1 MPPNTPS
8 ENAIWK
14 KLEPYAQLVTSL
26 LPRADAVSVFDA
38 EGWLRWTT
46 EGTAG
51 PDLPNAIQEL
61 LPWVKDHPD
70 EPGRMIRLEGEDHPH
85 YLWWLRNDD
94 GSFVAVVAISTRKA
108 MEADQAT
115 FAFVHAM
122 VRPAM
127 ECLRRELATQGAMLS
142 LHDSLSARDKDVEL
156 LLKVTDAPGVEG
168 GDKIDELKL
177 LLQNA
182 ADHMGCEL
190 VALIVPDKNIAM
202 MRAGQGRQV
211 DSSLLAR
218 THRQLMQLVTTR
230 REVVVINRVGAGG
243 ETLPYRI
250 LCAPVKHPSGRVSG
264 LMALYRP
271 CSNAEFKER
280 DARLVK
286 MLARRASA
294 GIEASYDSL
303 SGLLTRPALE
313 QRTRAAIEEDGAKRE
328 WSALYIDCDQLHVI
342 NENFGMHIGDG
353 VLSQLG
359 ELIRGRLPPG
369 GLASRI
375 SGDRFS
381 IVVPLRREEATEFAD
396 QLRLGA
402 EQLGTLSPSARLHV
416 SVSIGVAQLERG
428 QEAFSHALAAAE
440 SACKAG
446 KDRGRNRVEVYEEAD
461 VSIIRRFTD
470 ITTAGDLRD
479 AIAENRMRLH
489 AQLIQPIGSLA
500 DHAVP
505 HYELLLRM
513 ISPKGE
519 TVGPD
524 RFLSAAQRY
533 QMMPTIDRWVIDQA
547 ISQLK
552 KGARWLKGRPLVFSI
567 NLSGQSLNDESFQEF
582 LMDRIEHCGI
592 EPSVFCFEL
601 TESDAVANI
610 SKAEGLMRRLRRLG
624 CGVALDDF
632 GTGLSSL
639 SYLRSLPVTL
649 LKIDGSFVRDILKDP
664 RAESMVQAIA
674 QLSRTMQ
681 IGTVAEY
688 VETPEIQSRLVTL
701 GVDYAQ
707 GFAVGRPRPLAE
719 LLEEL
724 PILGGANVLPLDAS
738 AGARM
743 ARLSARVPTLPPA
756 SPESDLASNV
766 TGRTVRH
773 R

>member
-1 MPPNTPS
+1 MVDNPPS
-8 ENAIWK
+8 DNAIWK

-38 EGWLRWTT
+38 QGWLRWTT
-46 EGTAG
+46 ESTSG

-61 LPWVKDHPD
+61 LPAVRDNPT
-70 EPGRMIRLEGEDHPH
+70 EPGRMVRLEGEDYPH
-85 YLWWLRNDD
+85 YLWWLRNDE
-94 GSFVAVVAISTRKA
+94 GAFIAIVAVSTRKVV
-108 MEADQAT
+108 EADQA
-115 FAFVHAM
+115 AFGFVNSL
-122 VRPAM
+122 VKPAM
-127 ECLRRELATQGAMLS
+127 ECLRRELSTQGVLLS

-156 LLKVTDAPGVEG
+156 LLKVTDAPGIEG
-168 GDKIDELKL
+168 GDKVDELKM

-182 ADHMGCEL
+182 ADHMGCAL

-202 MRAGQGRQV
+202 MRAGKGRQV
-211 DSSLLAR
+211 DGSLLAR
-218 THRQLMQLVTTR
+218 THRQLLQLVTTR
-230 REVVVINRVGAGG
+230 REAAVINRVGAGG
-243 ETLPYRI
+243 EKLPYRI
-250 LCAPVKHPSGRVSG
+250 LCAPVKHPNGRISGV
-264 LMALYRP
+264 LALYRD
-271 CSNAEFKER
+271 SSSAEFRER
-280 DARLVK
+280 DTRLVE
-286 MLARRASA
+286 MLARRASSS
-294 GIEASYDSL
+294 IESSYDSL

-313 QRTRAAIEEDGAKRE
+313 QRTRAAIDEGTKRD
-328 WSALYIDCDQLHVI
+328 WSALYIDCDQMHVI

-375 SGDRFS
+375 SGDRFAL
-381 IVVPLRREEATEFAD
+381 VVPLRREEAAEFAD

-402 EQLGTLSPSARLHV
+402 EKLGTLSPSARLHV
-416 SVSIGVAQLERG
+416 SVTVGVAQLERG
-428 QEAFSHALAAAE
+428 SDAFAHALAAAE

-446 KDRGRNRVEVYEEAD
+446 KDRGRNRVESYEEAD

-479 AIAENRMRLH
+479 AIAENRMRLD
-489 AQLIQPIGSLA
+489 AQLIQPIGSLG

-547 ISQLK
+547 ISQLAP
-552 KGARWLKGRPLVFSI
+552 GADWLKGRPLVFSI
-567 NLSGQSLNDESFQEF
+567 NFSGQSLNDDTFQEF
-582 LMDRIEHCGI
+582 LLERLESCGI
-592 EPSVFCFEL
+592 DPSVFCFEL

-610 SKAEGLMRRLRRLG
+610 AKAEGLMRRLRKLG

-639 SYLRSLPVTL
+639 SYLRAMPVTL

-674 QLSRTMQ
+674 QLSRTMS
-681 IGTVAEY
+681 IATVAEY
-688 VETPEIQSRLVTL
+688 VETPEIQHRLVSL

-707 GFAVGRPRPLAE
+707 GFAVGRPRPLSE

-724 PILGGANVLPLDAS
+724 PFLCSANVLPADAS
-738 AGARM
+738 ASSRY
-743 ARLSARVPTLPPA
+743 ARLAPVPLLAPA
-756 SPESDLASNV
+756 IGG
-766 TGRTVRH
+766 GR
-773 R
+773 

>member
-1 MPPNTPS
+1 MTDPTPNDT
-8 ENAIWK
+8 AVWK

-26 LPRADAVSVFDA
+26 LPRADSVSVFDA

-46 EGTAG
+46 ESTSG
-51 PDLPNAIQEL
+51 PDLPNAIQDL
-61 LPWVKDHPD
+61 LPTVLGNPA
-70 EPGRMIRLEGEDHPH
+70 EQGRMIRLEGEEFPH
-85 YLWWLRNDD
+85 YLWWLRNDE
-94 GSFVAVVAISTRKA
+94 GAFLAVVAVSTRKA
-108 MEADQAT
+108 VDAEQS
-115 FAFVHAM
+115 AFGFVNAL
-122 VRPAM
+122 VKPAM
-127 ECLRRELATQGAMLS
+127 ECLRRELATQGALLS

-156 LLKVTDAPGVEG
+156 LLRVTDAPGIEG
-168 GDKIDELKL
+168 GDKVDELKL

-182 ADHMGCEL
+182 ADHMGCAL

-202 MRAGQGRQV
+202 MRAGKGRQV
-211 DSSLLAR
+211 DGSLLAR
-218 THRQLMQLVTTR
+218 THRQLLQLVTTR
-230 REVVVINRVGAGG
+230 REAAVINRVGAGG
-243 ETLPYRI
+243 EKLPYRI
-250 LCAPVKHPSGRVSG
+250 LCAPLKHPSGRISG
-264 LMALYRP
+264 MLALYRESAAP
-271 CSNAEFKER
+271 EFKER
-280 DARLVK
+280 DARLVD

-294 GIEASYDSL
+294 SIEASYDSI

-313 QRTRAAIEEDGAKRE
+313 QRTRSAIAEGGAQRT
-328 WSALYIDCDQLHVI
+328 WSALYIDCDQLHVV
-342 NENFGMHIGDG
+342 NENFGMHVGDG
-353 VLSQLG
+353 VLAQLG
-359 ELIRGRLPPG
+359 ELIRGRMPPG
-369 GLASRI
+369 GLGSRI
-375 SGDRFS
+375 SGDRFAL
-381 IVVPLRREEATEFAD
+381 VVPLRREEATEFAD

-402 EQLGTLSPSARLHV
+402 EQLGTLSPNARLHV
-416 SVSIGVAQLERG
+416 SVTIGVAQFERG
-428 QEAFSHALAAAE
+428 SDALGHALAAAE

-470 ITTAGDLRD
+470 ITTAGDLRT
-479 AIAENRMRLH
+479 AIAENRMRLD
-489 AQLIQPIGSLA
+489 AQLIQPIGSLS

-513 ISPKGE
+513 ISPRGE

-552 KGARWLKGRPLVFSI
+552 SVADWLKDRPLVFSI
-567 NLSGQSLNDESFQEF
+567 NFSGQSLNDEGFQDF
-582 LMDRIEHCGI
+582 LLERLEHCGI
-592 EPSVFCFEL
+592 DPSVFCFEL

-610 SKAEGLMRRLRRLG
+610 GKAEGLMRQLRKLG

-639 SYLRSLPVTL
+639 SYLRAMPVTL

-674 QLSRTMQ
+674 QLSRTMS
-681 IGTVAEY
+681 IATVAEY
-688 VETPEIQSRLVTL
+688 VETAEIQSRLVAL

-724 PILGGANVLPLDAS
+724 PLLCSANVLPADAS
-738 AGARM
+738 AVARH
-743 ARLSARVPTLPPA
+743 ARLAAIPVLAPA
-756 SPESDLASNV
+756 APDDPVVVAA
-766 TGRTVRH
+766 TRAGGGR
-773 R
+773 

>member
-1 MPPNTPS
+1 MADITPN
-8 ENAIWK
+8 EAAVWK
-14 KLEPYAQLVTSL
+14 RLEPYAQLVTSL
-26 LPRADAVSVFDA
+26 LPCADSVSVFDA
-38 EGWLRWTT
+38 EGWLRWTSEAT
-46 EGTAG
+46 SG

-61 LPWVKDHPD
+61 LPTVLENPT
-70 EPGRMIRLEGEDHPH
+70 EPGRMIRLEGEDFPH
-85 YLWWLRNDD
+85 YLWWLRNDE
-94 GSFVAVVAISTRKA
+94 GAFIAVVSISTRKSV
-108 MEADQAT
+108 EADRA
-115 FAFVHAM
+115 AFGFVNSM
-122 VRPAM
+122 VKPAM
-127 ECLRRELATQGAMLS
+127 ECLRRELSTQGAMLS

-168 GDKIDELKL
+168 GDKVDELKL

-182 ADHMGCEL
+182 ADHMNCAL

-202 MRAGQGRQV
+202 MRACTGRQV
-211 DSSLLAR
+211 DGSLLAR
-218 THRQLMQLVTTR
+218 THRQLLQLVSTR
-230 REVVVINRVGAGG
+230 REAVVINRVGVGG

-250 LCAPVKHPSGRVSG
+250 LCAPVKHPTGRITG
-264 LMALYRP
+264 LLALYRD
-271 CSNAEFKER
+271 SSATDFRER
-280 DARLVK
+280 DARLVE
-286 MLARRASA
+286 MLARRASSS
-294 GIEASYDSL
+294 IEASYDAL

-313 QRTRAAIEEDGAKRE
+313 QRTRAAIVESAGKRD
-328 WSALYIDCDQLHVI
+328 WSALYIDCDQLHVV
-342 NENFGMHIGDG
+342 NENFGMHVGDG

-359 ELIRGRLPPG
+359 ELIRSRMPPG
-369 GLASRI
+369 SFASRI
-375 SGDRFS
+375 SGDRFAL
-381 IVVPLRREEATEFAD
+381 VVPLRRKEATEFAD
-396 QLRLGA
+396 QLRRGA
-402 EQLGTLSPSARLHV
+402 EEVGQLSPSVRLHV
-416 SVSIGVAQLERG
+416 SVTIGVAQLERG
-428 QEAFSHALAAAE
+428 NDAFAHALAAAE

-470 ITTAGDLRD
+470 ITTAGDLRT
-479 AIAENRMRLH
+479 AIAENRMRLD
-489 AQLIQPIGSLA
+489 AQLIQPIGSRG

-547 ISQLK
+547 ISQLAP
-552 KGARWLKGRPLVFSI
+552 GAGWLKGRPLVFSI
-567 NLSGQSLNDESFQEF
+567 NFSGQSLNDDSFQDF
-582 LMDRIEHCGI
+582 LLERLERCGI
-592 EPSVFCFEL
+592 DPTVFCFEL

-610 SKAEGLMRRLRRLG
+610 AKAEGLMRQLRKLG

-639 SYLRSLPVTL
+639 SYLRAMPVTL

-674 QLSRTMQ
+674 QLSRTMS
-681 IGTVAEY
+681 IATVAEY

-707 GFAVGRPRPLAE
+707 GFAVGRPRPLTE

-724 PILGGANVLPLDAS
+724 PFLCSASVLPADA
-738 AGARM
+738 AAI
-743 ARLSARVPTLPPA
+743 
-756 SPESDLASNV
+756 
-766 TGRTVRH
+766 VRH
-773 R
+773 ARAPDIPVLAPAQVVGGRPAGRVGGR

>member
-1 MPPNTPS
+1 MAANPPS
-8 ENAIWK
+8 ETAIWK

-38 EGWLRWTT
+38 EGGLRWTT
-46 EGTAG
+46 EFTSG
-51 PDLPNAIQEL
+51 PDLPSAIQEL
-61 LPWVKDHPD
+61 LPWVHEHPD
-70 EPGRMIRLEGEDHPH
+70 EPGRMVRLEGDDFPH

-94 GSFVAVVAISTRKA
+94 GAFISVVAISTRKA
-108 MEADQAT
+108 VETDQST
-115 FAFVHAM
+115 FAFVGAL

-127 ECLRRELATQGAMLS
+127 ECLRRELATQGARLS
-142 LHDSLSARDKDVEL
+142 LHNSLSARDKDVEL

-168 GDKIDELKL
+168 GDWVDELKN

-182 ADHMGCEL
+182 ADHMGCAL

-211 DSSLLAR
+211 DGSLLAR
-218 THRQLMQLVTTR
+218 THRQLLQLVTTR
-230 REVVVINRVGAGG
+230 REAALINRVGAGG

-264 LMALYRP
+264 VLALYRDTTAP
-271 CSNAEFKER
+271 EFRER
-280 DARLVK
+280 DARLVE

-313 QRTRAAIEEDGAKRE
+313 QRTRAAIAESTGKRD
-328 WSALYIDCDQLHVI
+328 WSALYIDCDQLHAI

-359 ELIRGRLPPG
+359 ELIRGRMPPG
-369 GLASRI
+369 ALGSRI
-375 SGDRFS
+375 SGDRFAL
-381 IVVPLRREEATEFAD
+381 VVPLRRDEATEFAE

-402 EQLGTLSPSARLHV
+402 EQLGTLSPNARLHV
-416 SVSIGVAQLERG
+416 SVTVGIAQLERG
-428 QEAFSHALAAAE
+428 SDAFVHALAAAE

-446 KDRGRNRVEVYEEAD
+446 KDRGRNRVEVHEEAD

-470 ITTAGDLRD
+470 ITTAGDLRN
-479 AIAENRMRLH
+479 AIAEDRLRLY
-489 AQLIQPIGSLA
+489 AQLIQPIGSLG

-513 ISPKGE
+513 ISTKGE
-519 TVGPD
+519 TIGPD

-547 ISQLK
+547 IRQL
-552 KGARWLKGRPLVFSI
+552 GTCAEWLQGRPLVFSI
-567 NLSGQSLNDESFQEF
+567 NFSGQSLNDHGFHEF
-582 LMDRIEHCGI
+582 LFDRIERSGMD
-592 EPSVFCFEL
+592 PAVFCFEL

-610 SKAEGLMRRLRRLG
+610 AKAEGLMRRLRKLG

-639 SYLRSLPVTL
+639 AYLRALPVTL

-674 QLSRTMQ
+674 QLSRTMS
-681 IGTVAEY
+681 IATVAEY
-688 VETPEIQSRLVTL
+688 VETPEIQARLVTL

-707 GFAVGRPRPLAE
+707 GFAVGRPRPLSE

-724 PILGGANVLPLDAS
+724 PFLCGASVPAS
-738 AGARM
+738 ESSAVARH
-743 ARLSARVPTLPPA
+743 ARSTADVPTLAPA
-756 SPESDLASNV
+756 S
-766 TGRTVRH
+766 TGTVAQLSKRG
-773 R
+773 